1 MFPPW
6 MQRSV
11 LRFVFARQSVF
22 AAFPTARPWIAFDN
36 IHNPLSAMSIT
47 SVRIVCDRHIN
58 CAARIECGWRWT
70 MSFRQTILPDSKTSD
85 AATALGHFIREEYGR
100 NGVRMYLSFL
110 QEMFPSEWSKSIADA
125 LESPMPVPSAPPRQ
139 SETPP
144 MPPIPPPDPPRGSG
158 KPDMEKMLRLV
169 QLMSNLKT

>member
-1 MFPPW
+1 
-6 MQRSV
+6 
-11 LRFVFARQSVF
+11 
-22 AAFPTARPWIAFDN
+22 
-36 IHNPLSAMSIT
+36 
-47 SVRIVCDRHIN
+47 
-58 CAARIECGWRWT
+58 

-85 AATALGHFIREEYGR
+85 AATALGRFIREEYGR

-139 SETPP
+139 SETLP
-144 MPPIPPPDPPRGSG
+144 MPPIPPPEPPRGSG

-169 QLMSNLKT
+169 QLMGNLKT